1 MNIHVGTDWV
11 AEWSYHLPVVDAG
24 EADMQW
30 LRLAREAGPA
40 IEHLYKSQLLQLP
53 LSFVLE
59 LWEIGRPP
67 QFTRSVVEQWKFVT
81 PTISSLLTGV
91 RQWGTLDIHGSSVIA
106 SPLGERAL
114 QGVLGLTVAAESFG
128 NSISIWTRSDVW
140 MPYDLQARPHP
151 EVAALNAPRL
161 KAALEAVERMLGV
174 TALSEDTRFAK
185 VDGYELRNH
194 NGLRRCSGLAGHG
207 LRRVVD
213 RRTLARFGPGDVAS
227 PFIPDLR
234 RPNAAQGCDSIVQ
247 RLLSIDE
254 PKQADLVAELIDAEH
269 LIETGDMTKQTCPWA
284 RSRPARGAATPA
296 ITTSTPRSSTRTERS
311 RPRCR
316 PIGRGL
322 PS

>member
-1 MNIHVGTDWV
+1 MGELAQKAQVSIEIVSPNGARSATRGWAMNICIGSRWVGK
-11 AEWSYHLPVVDAG
+11 WSYLLPED
-24 EADMQW
+24 EHQDDPLRQW
-30 LRLAREAGPA
+30 ERLTPA
-40 IEHLYKSQLLQLP
+40 ALAVFDRLFSDRLLQCP
-53 LSFVLE
+53 LFLT

-194 NGLRRCSGLAGHG
+194 TA
-207 LRRVVD
+207 
-213 RRTLARFGPGDVAS
+213 FGDVLDLQDMGYDESWIAERW
-227 PFIPDLR
+227 PD
-234 RPNAAQGCDSIVQ
+234 PDPV
-247 RLLSIDE
+247 
-254 PKQADLVAELIDAEH
+254 
-269 LIETGDMTKQTCPWA
+269 T
-284 RSRPARGAATPA
+284 
-296 ITTSTPRSSTRTERS
+296 
-311 RPRCR
+311 
-316 PIGRGL
+316 
-322 PS
+322 